1 MNLNVAD
8 PNGLPL
14 DLTGYTVS
22 MSMKKSFHAKK
33 RIDFVVEI
41 VDAIKGKVKVSLD
54 ETVTALIPAI
64 RYVYTCTISGGPDVA
79 DPIAMRFMEGIVNV
93 TPTT

>member
-64 RYVYTCTISGGPDVA
+64 HTRRCNGT
-79 DPIAMRFMEGIVNV
+79 V
-93 TPTT
+93 TPLNHTFTYGPFCTPR